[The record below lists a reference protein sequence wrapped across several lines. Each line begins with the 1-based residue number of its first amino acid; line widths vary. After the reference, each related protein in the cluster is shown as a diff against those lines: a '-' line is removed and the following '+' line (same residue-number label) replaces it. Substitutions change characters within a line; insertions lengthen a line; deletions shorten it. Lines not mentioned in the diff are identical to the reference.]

1 MSKKKKKSPPPTLG
15 VIDYYSGSAL
25 NIAVI
30 ASFGFFYPSVAVL
43 GVIHMALNAYGTRIQ
58 INDMLACQTGLK
70 SANLLRI
77 EGASGLPVSAVVA
90 VVVVNV
96 GLFFFV
102 FGPFGMIKTTSIHIA
117 AYIAPILAL
126 VGVVFSKYI
135 AHQWTLR
142 AAAIHL
148 LDFHHTIN
156 PLMNRKEEKTTEL
169 TEMVANESLA
179 TNEESGMDKVHEML
193 GRYAE
198 SFHEWST
205 QSNPRPKNYCTTHIG
220 KTVKQTIK
228 AFATKIIHKK
238 R

>member
-1 MSKKKKKSPPPTLG
+1 MKKKKSPPPTLG
-15 VIDYYSGSAL
+15 VIDYYSSNAL

-90 VVVVNV
+90 VVGVNA

-156 PLMNRKEEKTTEL
+156 PLMNRKEEKEKKTTEL
-169 TEMVANESLA
+169 TEIV
-179 TNEESGMDKVHEML
+179 TNEESGTDKVHEML
-193 GRYAE
+193 NRYAE

-205 QSNPRPKNYCTTHIG
+205 QSNLRPQNYCTTHIR
-220 KTVKQTIK
+220 KTVKQAIK
-228 AFATKIIHKK
+228 AFAKCF
-238 R
+238 RY